1 MSAGRRIMVQKHMI
15 DPPVDPEAEAPEAL
29 EAREARSHARWQQ
42 QTTLTL
48 PPPGVVRRSGR

>member
-1 MSAGRRIMVQKHMI
+1 MVQKHMI